1 MPPRPG
7 TKQISK
13 PPQRKSK
20 LSSRG
25 LQLAV
30 DLNSASTASAD
41 SDKAYHAII
50 STTARATADST
61 TIASSPPFHGLTT
74 SGSVP
79 VPQSQA
85 HTAQEGQFIS
95 ANKHI
100 PVINSASST
109 CTLLSPSHTNEAS
122 PSFTHAQ
129 GHPAI
134 ALAEPAPVFHTPC
147 EGQNMGTINQTM
159 SDQDGDVGMQRLDGG
174 MPTPTPDMAPVAPPL
189 HTAMF
194 EAIDLMKTRIRQLE
208 EGNVSATPTERARYG
223 MLLGACHNMDPVFL
237 ILHQQYCCWMIDR
250 RTAYARFPIQPT
262 VIDVAFG
269 ELYNLFQD
277 GERLSPPH
285 RLWCSRYPGFS
296 DDVVGLDRVYSQ
308 IKDFITVFAIKWPHA
323 LAAIQSKK
331 VPLMAFQIRDW
342 FLCTSPTIANTLF
355 TYIRRVIGVPNGPL
369 GVEINHLFNMD
380 NCQERAF
387 EEQKVSPEE
396 MAGIRSTM
404 LRSYLAVVQKARIQ
418 QASLAGWS
426 RLFLMDS
433 CTF

>member
-1 MPPRPG
+1 
-7 TKQISK
+7 
-13 PPQRKSK
+13 
-20 LSSRG
+20 
-25 LQLAV
+25 
-30 DLNSASTASAD
+30 
-41 SDKAYHAII
+41 
-50 STTARATADST
+50 
-61 TIASSPPFHGLTT
+61 
-74 SGSVP
+74 
-79 VPQSQA
+79 
-85 HTAQEGQFIS
+85 
-95 ANKHI
+95 
-100 PVINSASST
+100 
-109 CTLLSPSHTNEAS
+109 
-122 PSFTHAQ
+122 
-129 GHPAI
+129 
-134 ALAEPAPVFHTPC
+134 
-147 EGQNMGTINQTM
+147 MGTINQTM